1 MKQEEEIFA
10 RLVREHKSTIYTVC
24 YMFSKDEDEVQDL
37 FQEPLINMW
46 KGMGGFRE
54 ESKIDTWIY
63 RVALNTCLTQ
73 ERKKKRE
80 VKKVPLNMDVN
91 YFEDND
97 ANAKQARI
105 LHQRIS
111 QLAYVDRALVMLWL
125 DGMSYDE
132 MGAVVGIS
140 AQNVA
145 TKLFRIKEQLK
156 KMKYGRTVFQ
166 RNAPANGGTQGAA
179 GQAGDCQRPPDSRNH
194 EGQEKGHQQHEE
206 YVLYL
211 CCHCFYLLPAQLLHT
226 YMELD
231 LHSGHSPHADLL
243 SGCNG
248 IYPPS
253 CG

>member
-24 YMFSKDEDEVQDL
+24 YMFSKDEDEVEDL
-37 FQEPLINMW
+37 FQETLINMW

-156 KMKYGRTVFQ
+156 KM
-166 RNAPANGGTQGAA
+166 
-179 GQAGDCQRPPDSRNH
+179 
-194 EGQEKGHQQHEE
+194 
-206 YVLYL
+206 
-211 CCHCFYLLPAQLLHT
+211 
-226 YMELD
+226 
-231 LHSGHSPHADLL
+231 
-243 SGCNG
+243 
-248 IYPPS
+248 
-253 CG
+253 

>member
-37 FQEPLINMW
+37 FQETLINMW

-91 YFEDND
+91 FFEDND

-156 KMKYGRTVFQ
+156 KM
-166 RNAPANGGTQGAA
+166 
-179 GQAGDCQRPPDSRNH
+179 
-194 EGQEKGHQQHEE
+194 
-206 YVLYL
+206 
-211 CCHCFYLLPAQLLHT
+211 
-226 YMELD
+226 
-231 LHSGHSPHADLL
+231 
-243 SGCNG
+243 
-248 IYPPS
+248 
-253 CG
+253 

>member
-37 FQEPLINMW
+37 FQETLINMW
-46 KGMGGFRE
+46 KGIGGFRQ
-54 ESKIDTWIY
+54 ESKVDTWIY

-80 VKKVPLNMDVN
+80 VKKVPLTMDVN
-91 YFEDND
+91 FFEDND

-132 MGAVVGIS
+132 IGAVVGIS
-140 AQNVA
+140 PQNVA
-145 TKLFRIKEQLK
+145 VKLFRIKEQLK
-156 KMKYGRTVFQ
+156 KM
-166 RNAPANGGTQGAA
+166 
-179 GQAGDCQRPPDSRNH
+179 
-194 EGQEKGHQQHEE
+194 
-206 YVLYL
+206 
-211 CCHCFYLLPAQLLHT
+211 
-226 YMELD
+226 
-231 LHSGHSPHADLL
+231 
-243 SGCNG
+243 
-248 IYPPS
+248 
-253 CG
+253 